1 MSAGGKGSSPRPFD
15 VAFEQYAA
23 NFDLIF
29 GKSKKNVLQQETEN
43 SNGQTQGTSATQAG
57 GQVLRDSQSPSVS
70 ESAPKAE

>member
-29 GKSKKNVLQQETEN
+29 GKSKNVLQQETKI
-43 SNGQTQGTSATQAG
+43 SNGQTPGTSPAQAG
-57 GQVLRDSQSPSVS
+57 CEVLRDRQSSSVS
-70 ESAPKAE
+70 ESSSSPK

>member
-29 GKSKKNVLQQETEN
+29 GKSKNVLQQETEN
-43 SNGQTQGTSATQAG
+43 SNGQTQGTSPAQAG
-57 GQVLRDSQSPSVS
+57 GEVLRDSESPSVS

>member
-29 GKSKKNVLQQETEN
+29 GKSKNVLQQKTQI
-43 SNGQTQGTSATQAG
+43 SNGQTPGTSPAQAG
-57 GQVLRDSQSPSVS
+57 GEVLRDRQSPSVS
-70 ESAPKAE
+70 ESPSSPE

>member
-29 GKSKKNVLQQETEN
+29 GKSKNVLQQETQI
-43 SNGQTQGTSATQAG
+43 SNGQTSGTSPAQAG
-57 GQVLRDSQSPSVS
+57 SEVLRDRQSPSVS
-70 ESAPKAE
+70 ESPSSPE